1 MWAQLGGL
9 GEATRQ
15 CAVGVMLLKS
25 NAGYHTEI
33 APQQTNK
40 KEHVATNAAFF
51 CGGAHLLA
59 ITQGEWECVE
69 CVQDSQIAAAE
80 RSGGGRAQR
89 EQEHC
94 GSSKALR

>member
-1 MWAQLGGL
+1 
-9 GEATRQ
+9 
-15 CAVGVMLLKS
+15 MLPLML
-25 NAGYHTEI
+25 H
-33 APQQTNK
+33 
-40 KEHVATNAAFF
+40 FF

-69 CVQDSQIAAAE
+69 CVQDSQIAAAVRCGSALRQRAAAE